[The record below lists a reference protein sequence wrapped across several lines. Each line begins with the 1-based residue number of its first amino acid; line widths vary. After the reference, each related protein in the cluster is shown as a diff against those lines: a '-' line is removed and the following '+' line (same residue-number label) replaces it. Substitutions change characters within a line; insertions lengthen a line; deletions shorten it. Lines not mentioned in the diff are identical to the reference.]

1 MYFVYG
7 MVQGNKRERERE
19 RDMNGG
25 VVGGLN
31 IYRGGGG
38 AGGFGLGLGYA
49 SVCIIIF

>member
-1 MYFVYG
+1 
-7 MVQGNKRERERE
+7 MVWYKEIKERE

-38 AGGFGLGLGYA
+38 VGGIWFGTW
-49 SVCIIIF
+49 VCKCMYNNILKKM

>member
-1 MYFVYG
+1 
-7 MVQGNKRERERE
+7 MVWYKEIRERERE

-38 AGGFGLGLGYA
+38 DLVWELGMQ
-49 SVCIIIF
+49 VNV